1 MIKIITLISAMILL
15 VACGQEDKQ
24 AQLKE
29 LESQRDALTA
39 RIDTLRLQIAHESG
53 DIFSGKITYI
63 KIQKL
68 QRGEFRHYIKVQ
80 GTVESDNNI
89 LIPAQT
95 SGIVKKIT
103 VMEGEKVRTGQ
114 VLAEL
119 DGAIYE
125 RNISEIKT
133 NLELAQTIFER
144 QERLWK
150 KNIGSEV
157 QYLQAKANKES
168 LEKRLATVEE
178 QYRLTKIISP
188 INGNVDQ
195 IMIKEGEAAAAGFGT
210 IRVVEASNLKIST
223 LLSENYLDQVRVGDT
238 VEVSIPTI
246 NKSIKTTVRAVSQV
260 IDSKNRYFPIEI
272 NVPLNMPEIKPNM
285 LVVLSINNYTN
296 KNALA
301 VPINAAQKSGEGI
314 FLFTA
319 KKNDVS
325 RDIWQVSK
333 RTVEPGIASGK
344 RIEIKKGLDAGE
356 FVVVFGFQD
365 LADGQRVKI
374 SSASE

>member
-1 MIKIITLISAMILL
+1 MRKTITLISTIIWL

-24 AQLKE
+24 AQIKE
-29 LESQRDALTA
+29 LEYQRDALIA
-39 RIDTLRLQIAHESG
+39 RIETLRVQIAKESG
-53 DIFSGKITYI
+53 DIISGKIAYI
-63 KIQKL
+63 KVQQL
-68 QRGEFRHYIKVQ
+68 QQGEFRHYIKVQ

-89 LIPAQT
+89 LIPSQA
-95 SGIVKKIT
+95 SGIVEKIF
-103 VMEGEKVRTGQ
+103 VMEGEKVRRGK

-144 QERLWK
+144 QERLWN

-168 LEKRLATVEE
+168 LEKRLATVKE

-195 IMIKEGEAAAAGFGT
+195 ILIKEGEAAAAGFGT
-210 IRVVEASNLKIST
+210 IRVVEVTNLKISA
-223 LLSENYLDQVRVGDT
+223 LLSENYIDQVQAGDT

-246 NKSIKTTVRAVSQV
+246 SKSVKSTIRAVSQV
-260 IDSKNRYFPIEI
+260 IDSKNRNFPIEI
-272 NVPLNMPEIKPNM
+272 NAPPNMPEIKPNM
-285 LVVLSINNYTN
+285 LVVLNINNYTN
-296 KNALA
+296 KKALA

-319 KKNDVS
+319 KKIDAE

-333 RTVEPGIASGK
+333 RVVEQGVPSGK
-344 RIEIKKGLDAGE
+344 RIEIKKGLNAGE

-374 SSASE
+374 SPVND

>member
-1 MIKIITLISAMILL
+1 MRKTIALISTIIWL

-24 AQLKE
+24 AQIKE

-39 RIDTLRLQIAHESG
+39 RIETLRVQIANENG
-53 DIFSGKITYI
+53 DIFSGKIAYI
-63 KIQKL
+63 KIQQL
-68 QRGEFRHYIKVQ
+68 HRGEFRHYIKVQ

-89 LIPAQT
+89 LIPSQA
-95 SGIVKKIT
+95 SGIVKKIV
-103 VMEGEKVRTGQ
+103 VMEGEKVRKGQ

-144 QERLWK
+144 QERLWN

-168 LEKRLATVEE
+168 LENRLATVEE

-195 IMIKEGEAAAAGFGT
+195 IKIKEGEAAAAGFGA
-210 IRVVEASNLKIST
+210 IRVVEVTNLKISA
-223 LLSENYLDQVRVGDT
+223 LLSENYIDQVHVGDT
-238 VEVSIPTI
+238 VEVNLPTI
-246 NKSIKTTVRAVSQV
+246 SKSVKSTIRAVSQV
-260 IDSKNRYFPIEI
+260 IDSKNRNFPIEI
-272 NVPLNMPEIKPNM
+272 NVPKNMPEIKPNM
-285 LVVLSINNYTN
+285 LVALNINNYTN
-296 KNALA
+296 KKALA
-301 VPINAAQKSGEGI
+301 VPINAVQKSGEGT

-319 KKNDVS
+319 KKNGVNSDF
-325 RDIWQVSK
+325 WQVSK
-333 RTVEPGIASGK
+333 RVVEQGVPSGK
-344 RIEIKKGLDAGE
+344 RIEIKKGLNAGE
-356 FVVVFGFQD
+356 FIVVFGFQD

-374 SSASE
+374 SPVNE